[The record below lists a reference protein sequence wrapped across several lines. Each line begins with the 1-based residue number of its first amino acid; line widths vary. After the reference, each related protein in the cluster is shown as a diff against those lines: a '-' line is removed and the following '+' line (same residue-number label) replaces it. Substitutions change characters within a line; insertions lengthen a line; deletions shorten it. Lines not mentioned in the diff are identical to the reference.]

1 MGTDKRGPRKGSP
14 GDPYDLVWFPSRVI
28 HVSFSNELWS
38 ICPGCFNISSMP
50 NTFPELIQ
58 FFIKRRNIS
67 VEQLANLANLS
78 RKTLYRWVNGEVAN
92 PRHWYQVVALG
103 KALCL
108 SVDEV
113 NQLLQITK
121 NPNFAELKD
130 VARYEYEEEL
140 LEEFAK
146 METAAS
152 PIPRPPVRFEPWA
165 TLEAPAGAVRP
176 QSPFY
181 VDRVAD
187 SQLWHQLT
195 GQGTT
200 TTIQAGRQTGKTSL
214 LTHAIHAY
222 QNKERRIIYLD
233 FHLVDEASG
242 ENLTTLLRF
251 LSESIAEQLDLDWDG
266 VDRYWQTARN
276 PAQTFNR
283 FLQQEVLQRF
293 EHPVLLAIDEAD
305 MLLGA
310 EYQKHF
316 FALLRAWDSR
326 RAFDADWRKLNLV
339 MVISTHPYLLIDDV
353 NLSPFNVGLTIRLKD
368 FSLDQVADLNQRHGN
383 PLQLH
388 EVDSLMGLVGGHPY
402 LVRQA
407 YYTLVGEGLSL
418 QDLLRVAYSAEGP
431 FGKHLLFY
439 LHSLKK
445 NSALFAAFQQL
456 LRDQKLPD
464 ESLLERLAAVG
475 LIQQNDGKWVP
486 RCGLYGEFF
495 KLQMG

>member
-1 MGTDKRGPRKGSP
+1 
-14 GDPYDLVWFPSRVI
+14 
-28 HVSFSNELWS
+28 
-38 ICPGCFNISSMP
+38 MP
-50 NTFPELIQ
+50 TTFPEFIQ
-58 FFIKRRNIS
+58 FFIKRRNLS
-67 VEQLANLANLS
+67 VEQLANLSSLS

-92 PRHWYQVVALG
+92 PRHWYQIVALG

-108 SVDEV
+108 SVEEV
-113 NQLLQITK
+113 NQLLSVTK
-121 NPNFAELKD
+121 NPGFGELKNL
-130 VARYEYEEEL
+130 ARYEYELEL
-140 LEEFAK
+140 LDEFAK
-146 METAAS
+146 MEPESS

-165 TLEAPAGAVRP
+165 ALEAPAGAVRP

-181 VDRVAD
+181 IERIAD
-187 SQLWHQLT
+187 HQLSHQLA

-214 LTHAIHAY
+214 LVHAINAY
-222 QNKERRIIYLD
+222 QGGEGKIIYLD
-233 FHLVDEASG
+233 FHLVDDASRA
-242 ENLTTLLRF
+242 NLTSFLRF
-251 LSESIAEQLDLDWDG
+251 LSELIAEQLDLAWET
-266 VDRYWQTARN
+266 VDRYWQAARN

-283 FLQQEVLQRF
+283 FLQQEMLQRSDQ
-293 EHPVLLAIDEAD
+293 PVLLAIDEAD
-305 MLLGA
+305 LLLGA

-368 FSLDQVADLNQRHGN
+368 FALDQVTDLNQRHGS
-383 PLQLH
+383 PLKTNELPG
-388 EVDSLMGLVGGHPY
+388 LMALVGGHPY

-407 YYTLVGEGLSL
+407 FYTLVSEGLTL
-418 QDLLRVAYSAEGP
+418 PDLLRVANSPEGP

-439 LHSLKK
+439 LHSLKRSPALF
-445 NSALFAAFQQL
+445 SALQQL
-456 LRDQKLPD
+456 LWDQKLPD

-475 LIQQNDGKWVP
+475 LIQQESEKWKP

-495 KLQMG
+495 KRPMN

>member
-1 MGTDKRGPRKGSP
+1 
-14 GDPYDLVWFPSRVI
+14 
-28 HVSFSNELWS
+28 
-38 ICPGCFNISSMP
+38 MP
-50 NTFPELIQ
+50 TTFPELIQ
-58 FFIKRRNIS
+58 FFIKRRNVS
-67 VEQLANLANLS
+67 VEQLATLANLS
-78 RKTLYRWVNGEVAN
+78 RKTLYRWVNGEIAN

-103 KALCL
+103 KALRL
-108 SVDEV
+108 NIEEV
-113 NQLLQITK
+113 NQLLRVTK
-121 NPNFAELKD
+121 NPSFAELRE
-130 VARYEYEEEL
+130 VARYEYELEL

-146 METAAS
+146 IESTS
-152 PIPRPPVRFEPWA
+152 VSIPRPPVRVDPWSA
-165 TLEAPAGAVRP
+165 LEAPAGAVRS

-181 VDRVAD
+181 IERVAD
-187 SQLWHQLT
+187 SQLRHQLA

-214 LTHAIHAY
+214 LTHAVNAY
-222 QNKERRIIYLD
+222 QGEQGKIVYLD
-233 FHLVDEASG
+233 FHLLDEASK
-242 ENLTTLLRF
+242 ENLTSFLRF
-251 LSESIAEQLDLDWDG
+251 LSEAIAEQLDLKWDV
-266 VDRYWQTARN
+266 VDKYWQSARN

-283 FLQQEVLQRF
+283 FLQHEMLQRF

-305 MLLGA
+305 LLLGV

-368 FSLDQVADLNQRHGN
+368 FSPEQVADLNQRHGS
-383 PLQLH
+383 PLKQNQIPA
-388 EVDSLMGLVGGHPY
+388 LMDLVGGHPY

-407 YYTLVGEGLSL
+407 YYTLVSEGLAL
-418 QDLLRVAYSAEGP
+418 ADLLRVANSPDGP

-445 NSALFAAFQQL
+445 NPALWNAFQQL
-456 LRDQKLPD
+456 FRELKLPD

-475 LIQQNDGKWVP
+475 LIQQEAGKWRP

-495 KLQMG
+495 KRQMN

>member
-1 MGTDKRGPRKGSP
+1 
-14 GDPYDLVWFPSRVI
+14 
-28 HVSFSNELWS
+28 
-38 ICPGCFNISSMP
+38 MP
-50 NTFPELIQ
+50 TTFPELIQ
-58 FFIKRRNIS
+58 FFIKRRNVS
-67 VEQLANLANLS
+67 VEQLATLANLS
-78 RKTLYRWVNGEVAN
+78 RKTLYRWVNGEIAN
-92 PRHWYQVVALG
+92 PRHWYQIVALG
-103 KALCL
+103 KALHL
-108 SVDEV
+108 NIEEV
-113 NQLLQITK
+113 NQLLGVTK
-121 NPNFAELKD
+121 NPSFAELRE
-130 VARYEYEEEL
+130 VARYEYELEL

-146 METAAS
+146 MESTSAS
-152 PIPRPPVRFEPWA
+152 IPRPPVRVEPWSA
-165 TLEAPAGAVRP
+165 LEAPAGAVRS

-181 VDRVAD
+181 IERVAD
-187 SQLWHQLT
+187 SQLKHQLA

-214 LTHAIHAY
+214 LAHAINAY
-222 QNKERRIIYLD
+222 QREQGKIIYLD
-233 FHLVDEASG
+233 FHLVDEASK
-242 ENLTTLLRF
+242 ENLTSFLRF
-251 LSESIAEQLDLDWDG
+251 LSEAIAEQLDLEWEV
-266 VDRYWQTARN
+266 VDKYWQSARN

-283 FLQQEVLQRF
+283 FLQHEMLQRF

-305 MLLGA
+305 LLLGV

-368 FSLDQVADLNQRHGN
+368 FSPEQVADLNQRHGT
-383 PLQLH
+383 PLKQN
-388 EVDSLMGLVGGHPY
+388 DISTLMELVGGHPY

-407 YYTLVGEGLSL
+407 YYTLVSEGLSL
-418 QDLLRVAYSAEGP
+418 ADLLRVANSPDGP

-445 NSALFAAFQQL
+445 NRALLNAFQQL
-456 LRDQKLPD
+456 LWEQKLPD

-475 LIQQNDGKWVP
+475 LVQQADEKWRP

-495 KLQMG
+495 KRQMN